1 MASLDDAEKN
11 KAFAESLD
19 GDFPL
24 LSDPTKQAAKAYGVL
39 GLAGMY
45 TKRWT
50 FYIDRSGVIRHIDKS
65 VDTSSAGAD
74 IVKRLDAL
82 LYGSLLGR
90 NVD

>member
-24 LSDPTKQAAKAYGVL
+24 LSDPDKQAAKAYGVL
-39 GLAGMY
+39 GPAGAY

-50 FYIDRSGVIRHIDKS
+50 FYIDRAGVIRHIDKS
-65 VDTSSAGAD
+65 VDTASAGPD
-74 IVKRLDAL
+74 IVKQLDPL
-82 LYGSLLGR
+82 ELSKPK
-90 NVD
+90 